1 MFILFWVFHVA
12 HVFGSLAFPF
22 KFKHWMESK
31 RFRRLVYIGE
41 MTLILICGFIPPTI
55 VIVFDNYQFASFPL
69 CIPSTGPLFFYTYL
83 LPITLLSTIGLFLL
97 FSSFWI
103 LHKVSKYCSILC
115 VPIYSTCVPMYST
128 CSSCNFS

>member
-41 MTLILICGFIPPTI
+41 MTLILICGFMPPTI
-55 VIVFDNYQFASFPL
+55 VIVFDNYQFTGFPL
-69 CIPSTGPLFFYTYL
+69 CVPSSGSLMFYTYL
-83 LPITLLSTIGLFLL
+83 LPITLVSTIGLFLL

-103 LHKVSKYCSILC
+103 LHKVSKYCSMC
-115 VPIYSTCVPMYST
+115 TYV
-128 CSSCNFS
+128 